1 MVLFYYSLL
10 FYGISFQLSIN
21 HRHNKSIPSIGTLV
35 NYCKV
40 IIYRF
45 ELVMKKIL
53 IVSATSGS
61 NLILANKISELFEV
75 KNEKITL
82 EDYELPLYSRKIKLE
97 DQAIINDLCEKVINA
112 NGFVFCGPEYNGGSA
127 PILTNAIT
135 WISVTT
141 DYWRDAFSDKIGLI
155 ATHSGGNGNSFLST
169 FRQQLEFMGVIV
181 YPRSIKVNK
190 SREFDIESSKKI
202 IKRFQKLL

>member
-1 MVLFYYSLL
+1 
-10 FYGISFQLSIN
+10 
-21 HRHNKSIPSIGTLV
+21 
-35 NYCKV
+35 
-40 IIYRF
+40 
-45 ELVMKKIL
+45 MKKIL
-53 IVSATSGS
+53 IVSATAGN
-61 NLILANKISELFEV
+61 NLTLAKNIGELLNV
-75 KNEKITL
+75 KNEIIIL
-82 EDYELPLYSRKIKLE
+82 EDYQLPLYMGKVILE
-97 DQAIINDLCEKVINA
+97 DQTLINDLCEKVVNA
-112 NGFVFCGPEYNGGSA
+112 SGFVFCGPEYNGGSA

-190 SREFDIESSKKI
+190 SREFNTESSKKI

>member
-1 MVLFYYSLL
+1 MVC
-10 FYGISFQLSIN
+10 SFGSI
-21 HRHNKSIPSIGTLV
+21 
-35 NYCKV
+35 
-40 IIYRF
+40 
-45 ELVMKKIL
+45 MKKIL

-61 NLILANKISELFEV
+61 NLILAKKIGDLFEV
-75 KNEKITL
+75 RNEIITL
-82 EDYELPLYSRKIKLE
+82 EDYELPLYSRRVKLE
-97 DQAIINDLCEKVINA
+97 DQTMINDLCEKVINV

-141 DYWRDAFSDKIGLI
+141 DHWRDAFSDKIGLI
-155 ATHSGGNGNSFLST
+155 ATHSGGNGDSFLST
-169 FRQQLEFMGVIV
+169 FRQQLEFMGVVV

-190 SREFDIESSKKI
+190 SREFNVESSKKI

>member
-1 MVLFYYSLL
+1 M
-10 FYGISFQLSIN
+10 
-21 HRHNKSIPSIGTLV
+21 IG
-35 NYCKV
+35 
-40 IIYRF
+40 RF
-45 ELVMKKIL
+45 RLVMKKII
-53 IVSATSGS
+53 IVSATSGN
-61 NLILANKISELFEV
+61 NLTLAKNIGELFDL
-75 KNEKITL
+75 KNEIITL
-82 EDYELPLYSRKIKLE
+82 EDYQLPLYTGKFKLE
-97 DQAIINDLCEKVINA
+97 NQTIINDLCEKVVNA

-181 YPRSIKVNK
+181 YPRSIVVNK
-190 SREFDIESSKKI
+190 SKEFNVESSKKI
-202 IKRFQKLL
+202 IDRFQKLL